1 MVKKSSL
8 KVTLLNIRFIIK
20 YFYCEKSA
28 RKHLYAL

>member
-1 MVKKSSL
+1 MNEKSYL
-8 KVTLLNIRFIIK
+8 KVTLLNIRFITK